1 MRTEVHKVRKPVL
14 IGWSPEALAL
24 TPISHGDKLIM
35 PYRER
40 LNPWV
45 LVRLLPNLQR
55 VTVGQYRNRS
65 DADGHLAI
73 IRRLMPNAEFE
84 VVFNPDLPQPQA
96 DTRPRTSGR

>member
-1 MRTEVHKVRKPVL
+1 
-14 IGWSPEALAL
+14 
-24 TPISHGDKLIM
+24 M

-65 DADGHLAI
+65 DADGHLQI
-73 IRRLMPNAEFE
+73 IRRRMPNAEIE
-84 VVFNPDLPQPQA
+84 VCSTPTYHSQS
-96 DTRPRTSGR
+96 R

>member
-1 MRTEVHKVRKPVL
+1 
-14 IGWSPEALAL
+14 
-24 TPISHGDKLIM
+24 M

-45 LVRLLPNLQR
+45 LVRLLPNMQR

-65 DADGHLAI
+65 DADGHLQI

-84 VVFNPDLPQPQA
+84 VMFNPDLPQPKQS
-96 DTRPRTSGR
+96 DIRPRTRTSGR

>member
-1 MRTEVHKVRKPVL
+1 
-14 IGWSPEALAL
+14 
-24 TPISHGDKLIM
+24 M

-55 VTVGQYRNRS
+55 EIVAQYRNRS
-65 DADGHLAI
+65 DADGHLQI

-84 VVFNPDLPQPQA
+84 VIFNPEAISHPVD
-96 DTRPRTSGR
+96 SH